1 MGQKQVGKSR
11 ALGGVIVDRL
21 GQLGFGCLV
30 GFGKGRILGRHEHL
44 SSSSGSCCEAIA
56 CEHRRRNVLPC
67 LHSAASRVCVRMGM
81 RFVIVIVIV
90 VMVRFG
96 LGGERV
102 GMAVVVMVV
111 WHRS

>member
-1 MGQKQVGKSR
+1 M
-11 ALGGVIVDRL
+11 IVDRL
-21 GQLGFGCLV
+21 GQLRFGCLI

-44 SSSSGSCCEAIA
+44 SGSSGSCCEAIA
-56 CEHRRRNVLPC
+56 REHRRRYVLPC

-81 RFVIVIVIV
+81 RFVIV
-90 VMVRFG
+90 VRFG
-96 LGGERV
+96 LGVERM

>member
-1 MGQKQVGKSR
+1 
-11 ALGGVIVDRL
+11 
-21 GQLGFGCLV
+21 
-30 GFGKGRILGRHEHL
+30 
-44 SSSSGSCCEAIA
+44 
-56 CEHRRRNVLPC
+56 
-67 LHSAASRVCVRMGM
+67 MGM
-81 RFVIVIVIV
+81 RVVIVIVIVIV